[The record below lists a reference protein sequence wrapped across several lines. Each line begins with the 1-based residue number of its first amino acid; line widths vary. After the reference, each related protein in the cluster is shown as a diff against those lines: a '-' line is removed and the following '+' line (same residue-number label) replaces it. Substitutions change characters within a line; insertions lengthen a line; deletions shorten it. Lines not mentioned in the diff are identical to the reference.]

1 MSKKRESVHGKGKGI
16 AVFTAAPT
24 DEKEE
29 KKTSRDIEPKKSR
42 IIYEQ
47 ANYQLYPE
55 QAQKIREYAVK
66 HKMKVS
72 EVVRQALEEFFKKA
86 GV

>member
-24 DEKEE
+24 DEKLE

-55 QAQKIREYAVK
+55 QAQKIRLYAAQ

-86 GV
+86 GI